1 MLMLTSKF
9 LEYQRFIV
17 LHNDPIHLWNSSVA
31 SEHHRH
37 LNLILAQLAL
47 HLQNR
52 SQSVFSY
59 KLV

>member
-1 MLMLTSKF
+1 MRFAMLMLTSKF

-37 LNLILAQLAL
+37 LNLILVELAPAKPFTISIL
-47 HLQNR
+47 T
-52 SQSVFSY
+52 
-59 KLV
+59 